1 VFHKNAFALAM
12 VPMVSPPGAP
22 EVSRQSYNGT
32 SVRLIPTY
40 DGTNDRSNFRL
51 DCLYGVKA
59 IDPRLAVR
67 LSGT

>member
-1 VFHKNAFALAM
+1 
-12 VPMVSPPGAP
+12 
-22 EVSRQSYNGT
+22 
-32 SVRLIPTY
+32 LIPTY